1 MASKGGLTRLAAGVN
16 AARHEAY
23 RVMLEHNFR
32 TEMQGVSMHRPNE
45 AGYNRPGVFL
55 IDDWR

>member
-1 MASKGGLTRLAAGVN
+1 
-16 AARHEAY
+16 
-23 RVMLEHNFR
+23 MLERNFR
-32 TEMQGVSMHRPNE
+32 TELQGVSMHRPNE